1 MVRNSGQTAKSIELR
16 FLSALLTCL
25 VLGACSSTPGDFEP
39 FTVVQAPSK
48 PQPERTAPT
57 PAVPAVPES
66 LKTETV
72 VVMLGTGT
80 PNPDP
85 ERSGPAV
92 AVVAD
97 GQPYLVDCGP
107 GVVRRAAAADLEMPA
122 LTRLFITHLH
132 SDHTMGYADLI
143 LTPWVLE
150 REEPLVVYGPPGT
163 RSMTEQILAAYD
175 EDIQIR
181 LHGSQPQN
189 TTGIEVAVHEIE
201 PGVVCRDDTVTVT
214 AFAVPHGSWDHAF
227 GFRFETAD
235 RSIVISGDTTPTDA
249 VVTACAGCDVLVHE
263 VYAKTGWD
271 RRSPDWQAYHAASHT
286 SGIELG
292 ELAARA
298 QPELLVLYHQL
309 MWGATEEELLAEI
322 RQGFDGEVVFADDLD
337 VY

>member
-1 MVRNSGQTAKSIELR
+1 MTVFTDRGAMGGLPQVVATVAVC
-16 FLSALLTCL
+16 LLL
-25 VLGACSSTPGDFEP
+25 AACSSTPSMPITPEAH
-39 FTVVQAPSK
+39 AP
-48 PQPERTAPT
+48 PENDTF
-57 PAVPAVPES
+57 
-66 LKTETV
+66 

-92 AVVAD
+92 AVIAG

-107 GVVRRAAAADLEMPA
+107 GVVRRAAAAQLEMPS
-122 LTRLFITHLH
+122 LNRLFITHLH

-150 REEPLVVYGPPGT
+150 REQPLEVYGPPGT
-163 RSMTEQILAAYD
+163 RAMTDHLLAAYD

-189 TTGIEVAVHEIE
+189 ATGIQVEVHEIE
-201 PGVVCRDDTVTVT
+201 PGPIYADAIIEVT
-214 AFAVPHGSWDHAF
+214 AFAVPHGAWDHAF
-227 GFRFETAD
+227 GYRFETAD
-235 RSIVISGDTTPTDA
+235 RIIVISGDTTPTDA
-249 VVTACAGCDVLVHE
+249 VVDACSGCDVLVHE
-263 VYAKTGWD
+263 VYAKAGWD
-271 RRSPDWQAYHAASHT
+271 RRTPDWQAYHAASHT
-286 SGIELG
+286 SGVELG

-298 QPELLVLYHQL
+298 KPGLLVLYHQL

-322 RQGFDGEVVFADDLD
+322 RLSFDGEVVFADDLD

>member
-1 MVRNSGQTAKSIELR
+1 VAASYGRGVKGSLPLTVTTVAVC
-16 FLSALLTCL
+16 LL
-25 VLGACSSTPGDFEP
+25 VAACSSTAGN
-39 FTVVQAPSK
+39 TAPS
-48 PQPERTAPT
+48 
-57 PAVPAVPES
+57 PAVHGPSES
-66 LKTETV
+66 STL

-92 AVVAD
+92 AVIAG

-107 GVVRRAAAADLEMPA
+107 GVVRRAAAAHLEMPA

-132 SDHTMGYADLI
+132 SDHTAGYPDVI

-150 REEPLVVYGPPGT
+150 REEPLEVYGPPGT
-163 RSMTEQILAAYD
+163 RAMTDHLLAAYD

-189 TTGIEVAVHEIE
+189 ATGIEVEVHEIG
-201 PGVVCRDDTVTVT
+201 PGLVYRDDNVTVT
-214 AFAVPHGSWDHAF
+214 AFAVRHGAWDHAF
-227 GFRFETAD
+227 GYRFETAD
-235 RSIVISGDTTPTDA
+235 RSIVISGDTAPTDA
-249 VVTACAGCDVLVHE
+249 VVEACDGCDVLVHE
-263 VYAKTGWD
+263 VYAKAGWD
-271 RRSPDWQAYHAASHT
+271 RRSPEWQAYHAAAHT

-298 QPELLVLYHQL
+298 RPKLLVLSHQL

-322 RQGFDGEVVFADDLD
+322 RQSFDGAVVFADDLD